1 MEEGSELMEDI
12 VFRGVEFSVK
22 MEVDKGLLFV
32 EISDS
37 MTADQWKGEF
47 DPAYIED
54 LTRKTGNFKQF
65 PIFCSMLESAVR
77 KTSDSVTL
85 DLLTYADLELLRNR
99 KAGVVSR
106 PRSHQQ
112 PSALTAKRYLILIYT
127 VEFDRIHY
135 PLPLPYVGK
144 PDPAVLQKEI
154 RALRAELS
162 ALTSHGVN
170 KSADLEIQRLR
181 AELAL
186 VKEEKE
192 SMAKVLE
199 RLQLSGSDPTSGR
212 EDWRMRDVVRTLE
225 EQLVKERA
233 KSQRSMSKRCQE
245 QRLLGEQLEEL
256 RASECALRVRVKSL
270 TNELALLRRGL
281 DNLSVRVTPVSG
293 RISSRVDGEIYRS
306 LSRERR
312 SGYGTIRARSGS
324 RERTED
330 RGQRSVE
337 RGRRADSS
345 GPRAR
350 IPRPSPSPTG
360 SRVPRFDPT
369 AYIQDRQR
377 RQKEA
382 EIKKQRKV
390 RRDMLASPVLP
401 ERGRSRS
408 RETYP
413 QLTRSGSRGRSLS
426 MERRGSRNSSES
438 SLVDMD
444 EMTKTLYRGRKQ
456 TYNGPNVSRGGLLS
470 RKQLC
475 STPTLRVKDKES
487 SADTGAELSEIDA
500 RLQALQEYMR
510 DLDTGH

>member
-1 MEEGSELMEDI
+1 MEEGSEVMEDI

-22 MEVDKGLLFV
+22 IEVDKGLLIV

-37 MTADQWKGEF
+37 ATADQWRGDF

-77 KTSDSVTL
+77 KASDSVTL

-106 PRSHQQ
+106 PRGNQQ
-112 PSALTAKRYLILIYT
+112 SSALTAKRYLILIYT

-144 PDPAVLQKEI
+144 PDPAALQKEV

-162 ALTSHGVN
+162 TVTTHGVN
-170 KSADLEIQRLR
+170 KSAELEIQRLR

-186 VKEEKE
+186 MKEEKE
-192 SMAKVLE
+192 AMAKLLE
-199 RLQLSGSDPTSGR
+199 RLQISGGGSTPGR
-212 EDWRMRDVVRTLE
+212 DDWRVRDVVRTLE

-233 KSQRSMSKRCQE
+233 KSQRSASKRCQE
-245 QRLLGEQLEEL
+245 QRLLIEQLEEL

-270 TNELALLRRGL
+270 TNELALLRRG
-281 DNLSVRVTPVSG
+281 RVTPVSA
-293 RISSRVDGEIYRS
+293 RVSSRVDGEIYRS

-312 SGYGTIRARSGS
+312 TGYGTVRARSGS
-324 RERTED
+324 RERMED
-330 RGQRSVE
+330 RGQRSEE

-345 GPRAR
+345 GSRAR
-350 IPRPSPSPTG
+350 IRRPSPSPTG
-360 SRVPRFDPT
+360 SRGPRFDPT

-382 EIKKQRKV
+382 ELKKQRKV
-390 RRDMLASPVLP
+390 RRDLNSPIVP

-408 RETYP
+408 REAYP
-413 QLTRSGSRGRSLS
+413 QMARTGSRGRSLS
-426 MERRGSRNSSES
+426 VERRGSRNSSES
-438 SLVDMD
+438 SLVDME
-444 EMTKTLYRGRKQ
+444 EMAKTLFRGRKQ
-456 TYNGPNVSRGGLLS
+456 TYNGPSVSRGGLLT
-470 RKQLC
+470 RKPLC
-475 STPTLRVKDKES
+475 STPSHRMKDKDS
-487 SADTGAELSEIDA
+487 SVDTGAELSEIDA